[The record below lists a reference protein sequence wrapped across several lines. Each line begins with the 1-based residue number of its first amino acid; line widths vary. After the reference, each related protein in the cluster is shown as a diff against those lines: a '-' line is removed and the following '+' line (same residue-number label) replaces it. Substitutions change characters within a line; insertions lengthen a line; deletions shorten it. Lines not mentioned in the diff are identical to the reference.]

1 MSPMCGRF
9 TQYFTYAELHSY
21 WQFFSTMMNAP
32 QTNMQ
37 PRWHLC
43 PTDPVW
49 TITHGER
56 DGTKLEHV
64 RWGLAPFWWKNPLK
78 KLPATFNARAETVAE
93 KPMFREAFKYR
104 RAVIPASGWYEWQ
117 VRDDGKQP
125 WYFTPAKEPIA
136 LIAGLWETWRNPEN
150 KEEVVRSS
158 TMVITEPN
166 QFVAQYHDRMPVVLD
181 RTDVMDWLTGAKG
194 LELLKPAPE
203 DALKAWPVSRRVNSS
218 KAPDE
223 PTLIE
228 PVTL

>member
-1 MSPMCGRF
+1 MCGRF
-9 TQYFTYAELHSY
+9 TQYFTYAELHAY
-21 WQFFSTMMNAP
+21 WQFFSTMMNTP

-78 KLPATFNARAETVAE
+78 KLPATFNARAETAAE

-104 RAVIPASGWYEWQ
+104 RAVVPASGWYEWQ

-136 LIAGLWETWRNPEN
+136 DRGAVGDV
-150 KEEVVRSS
+150 EE
-158 TMVITEPN
+158 P
-166 QFVAQYHDRMPVVLD
+166 
-181 RTDVMDWLTGAKG
+181 
-194 LELLKPAPE
+194 
-203 DALKAWPVSRRVNSS
+203 
-218 KAPDE
+218 
-223 PTLIE
+223 
-228 PVTL
+228 